1 MKILPISVNYKNCNK
16 LKVSKSFGKDEKKS
30 SNIDSNSV
38 LGILDVQSQNAKI
51 SAQIESKKPLVIY
64 YENSEQI
71 KEREF
76 FDGSLEE
83 YSPNGVLIRR
93 VFDNGCEQRFYKKKR
108 LSFESFENGTW
119 KSYYPDGTMYAQQ
132 LKDGTYVKYSETG
145 DVEYICHPD
154 NSEIEYLFD
163 EGLIFERNSQK
174 CIYSFAHNN
183 KLAAEIYPN
192 GYKRIYRENGTLKYE
207 MFPNGEQFKYSKD
220 GIPRK
225 IQGIDIKE
233 TIELIKERK

>member
-38 LGILDVQSQNAKI
+38 LDILDVQSQNAKI

-64 YENSEQI
+64 
-71 KEREF
+71 
-76 FDGSLEE
+76 LEE

-174 CIYSFAHNN
+174 CTYSFAHNN
-183 KLAAEIYPN
+183 
-192 GYKRIYRENGTLKYE
+192 
-207 MFPNGEQFKYSKD
+207 
-220 GIPRK
+220 
-225 IQGIDIKE
+225 
-233 TIELIKERK
+233 